1 MLVLAIACSAS
12 APAAAPGP
20 SSPAPSSAAPSV
32 QAATPT
38 PTASSTGGPVL
49 IQMAEHYYDPAQL
62 VIAVGTTVVW
72 RNVGIQTH
80 DIHARDG
87 SFESPGLGPGG
98 TFTYTFTK
106 AGKYPYYC
114 APHEGDGMIG
124 VIEVR

>member
-1 MLVLAIACSAS
+1 MLVLAIACSQS
-12 APAAAPGP
+12 GPAAAPGP
-20 SSPAPSSAAPSV
+20 PSPVPTSAVPSV
-32 QAATPT
+32 GPAAAT
-38 PTASSTGGPVL
+38 PTASSSGGPVL

-62 VIAVGTTVVW
+62 VVAVGTTVLW

-106 AGKYPYYC
+106 AGTYPYYC